1 MNLLKSTG
9 TFGFFT
15 IISRLLGYLRDIL
28 IAVFLGTG
36 VLADAFFV
44 AFRIPNTFRRLFSE
58 GTFNAAF
65 VPSYSSEI
73 TKGKAKSNKFANDIF
88 NLLFLGLFFLVLI
101 IQIFMPAFVSI
112 IAPGFIDDFDKMEL
126 AISLTRITFPF
137 LFFISLASFFSAILN
152 SHNKFAAT
160 SAAPIVLNIVLIVIL
175 FFSKYLGDEL
185 VYYLSYGVSLAG
197 ILQLLFLYKFVIK
210 FYSLKFNFRIASIK
224 GNNKVKIFFKKLLPS
239 IFSSGV
245 TQINILV
252 GTIIASFQA
261 SAVSY
266 LYYAD
271 RIYQI
276 NLAIAGIA
284 IGVVVLPQLSKH
296 IRSKKKDKILLIQ
309 NKALELS
316 LFLSLPASVALLL
329 GSENIISALFGYGSF
344 SEIAAQNSAKALY
357 YFALGLPAFSLIKIF
372 SSFFFANHDTKT
384 PFYISLV
391 SVILNIIISVY
402 YFNKIGFVI
411 IPIATSISS
420 WFNGI
425 FLFIFLKNKNL
436 FKFNNEFIV
445 RFIKIIIASL
455 SMGVFFNFLLI
466 YFQNQLAFDQ
476 NLKSFYLILSV
487 VMGLLFYLF
496 VSYWIKAFKI
506 SDFKLNY

>member
-1 MNLLKSTG
+1 MNIVKSTG

-15 IISRLLGYLRDIL
+15 IISRLLGYVRDVL
-28 IAVFLGTG
+28 IAIFLGTG
-36 VLADAFFV
+36 ALADVFFV

-73 TKGKAKSNKFANDIF
+73 IKGKKKSNKFANSVF
-88 NLLFLGLFFLVLI
+88 NLLFLGLFFFVLVV
-101 IQIFMPAFVSI
+101 QILMPGFVSF
-112 IAPGFIDDFDKMEL
+112 IAPGFVEDTEKMNI
-126 AISLTRITFPF
+126 AINLTRITFPF
-137 LFFISLASFFSAILN
+137 LLFVSIASFFAAILN
-152 SHNKFAAT
+152 SHNKFAAA
-160 SAAPIVLNIVLIVIL
+160 SAAPIILNIILILVL
-175 FFSKYLGDEL
+175 FFSNFLGDKL

-197 ILQLLFLYKFVIK
+197 ILQLLFLYKFVRK
-210 FYSLKFNFRIASIK
+210 FYSLKFNFNIK
-224 GNNKVKIFFKKLLPS
+224 INNKVKTFFKKLLPS

-284 IGVVVLPQLSKH
+284 IGVVVLPQLSRH
-296 IRSKKKDKILLIQ
+296 IQSKKKNKIILIQ

-316 LFLSLPASVALLL
+316 FFLSLPASIALLL
-329 GSENIISALFGYGSF
+329 GSENIVSALFGYGSF
-344 SEIAAQNSAKALY
+344 NESVVQNSAIALY

-372 SSFFFANHDTKT
+372 SIFFFANNDTKN
-384 PFYISLV
+384 PFYISLAA
-391 SVILNIIISVY
+391 VILNIIISIY
-402 YFNKIGFVI
+402 YFKEIGFII
-411 IPIATSISS
+411 IPIATTISS

-425 FLFIFLKNKNL
+425 LLFLFLKKKNL
-436 FKFNNEFIV
+436 FVFNDIFFI

-455 SMGVFFNFLLI
+455 FMGIFFNYLLI
-466 YFQNQLAFDQ
+466 YFQNKLAFDY
-476 NLKSFYLILSV
+476 NLKAFFLIVCV
-487 VMGLLFYLF
+487 VLGLLSYLLISF
-496 VSYWIKAFKI
+496 WIKAFKI